1 MSIDLPA
8 EGSAVRQPFAIA
20 GWALDRA
27 ATDNGIDMVHAY
39 AYPATGAP
47 PIFLGVANVNGARP
61 DVGAFFGAQHT
72 ASGYGLVV
80 RGLAPGSYMIAIFAR
95 SSYGAGFPLTK
106 VVNVRVEPS
115 AMVVLDA
122 PSMGATVT
130 GGFHIGGWAADFGA
144 PSGGGIDVV
153 HVYAYPLDTVA
164 APLFLGAAEVN
175 VSRPDVAAYGGAQF
189 GSAGFNLTAPP
200 LSQGRYRIVAFGRS
214 LVSGT
219 FSATAWA
226 DVVVQIGM

>member
-1 MSIDLPA
+1 MAIDLPA
-8 EGSAVRQPFAIA
+8 EGAAVRQPFAVA

-27 ATDNGIDMVHAY
+27 ASDNGIDMVHAY

-61 DVGAFFGAQHT
+61 DVGAFFGGQHN

-80 RGLAPGSYMIAIFAR
+80 RGLAPGSYMIAIFGR

-115 AMVVLDA
+115 AMIVLDA
-122 PSMGATVT
+122 PATGATVS
-130 GGFHIGGWAADFGA
+130 GGFQVGGWAADFGA

-153 HVYAYPLDTVA
+153 HVYAYPLDTGG
-164 APLFLGAAEVN
+164 APVFVGAAAVN

-189 GSAGFNLTAPP
+189 GNAGFNLIAPS
-200 LSQGRYRIVAFGRS
+200 LAAGRYMVVAFGRT
-214 LVSGT
+214 VVTGT
-219 FSATAWA
+219 FSAVASA
-226 DVVVQIGM
+226 NVVVR